1 MSMGDGFEFGERPG
15 AQLYARIR
23 QDSTASPTRQEA
35 YKAPSAHPQSTRS
48 IERPILDAVA
58 SVTARVAA
66 DSDIPET
73 QARQEA
79 RIAQLESHVEQKREE
94 LREPAREFY
103 TSLEHR
109 LSELHSDVRGPYW
122 KSKRIDIAPYSITST
137 KTTLCITEYGE
148 DTERIITYRQAPR
161 STPTNRTYPTI
172 TWQEKP
178 SIAKSKPDEAQL
190 FALAVIGGS
199 TTVFSA
205 LAIELGNAMMHWHMS
220 DKATWLTALGIG
232 ATAAAAMYES
242 MRDRSPKWRKRAV
255 AEQLSPQP
263 EEAIAL
269 MHTIEHTLDA
279 VTNTMNVTVREH
291 EENFQYAL
299 KDQEQQAR
307 IAELERQQRAVAST
321 TIRPDRIR
329 S

>member
-1 MSMGDGFEFGERPG
+1 MGDTFGFGDRPG
-15 AQLYARIR
+15 AQQYARIM
-23 QDSTASPTRQEA
+23 QDSLEPHTQPKTYR
-35 YKAPSAHPQSTRS
+35 APSTTPQRANT

-66 DSDIPET
+66 DSSIPET

-79 RIAQLESHVEQKREE
+79 RIAQLESQLEQKREE

-109 LSELHSDVRGPYW
+109 LSDLHNDVRSPYW
-122 KSKRIDIAPYSITST
+122 GSKRVEIAPYSITST
-137 KTTLCITEYGE
+137 KTTLRITEYDE
-148 DTERIITYRQAPR
+148 ETERIITYRQAPR
-161 STPTNRTYPTI
+161 GSPTNRTYPTI
-172 TWQEKP
+172 TWQERP
-178 SIAKSKPDEAQL
+178 SAAKRELNENQLLLLVIAGAGTT
-190 FALAVIGGS
+190 AV
-199 TTVFSA
+199 TTV
-205 LAIELGNAMMHWHMS
+205 AIEMGELMMYWQMS
-220 DKATWLTALGIG
+220 DKAMWLTALGIG
-232 ATAAAAMYES
+232 ITAATALYKGIQ
-242 MRDRSPKWRKRAV
+242 DRSPAWRKRAV

-263 EEAIAL
+263 EEAITL

-307 IAELERQQRAVAST
+307 ITELERQQRAVAST